1 MVAFWE
7 DLLAFRANFG
17 RQIPENRLARVI
29 LRYGTPVNL
38 AAGGMTC
45 VRLCS
50 WAERRREA
58 PIRVERTAIMNPSM
72 WAKAL
77 RIIPRLDKDEWDQL
91 DFVSKWLI
99 ATRAAVLIM
108 TFISAAI
115 AGIFAFADG
124 QFNFGLWLLVTIGLV
139 MAHAT
144 NNLLNDLTDYRKG
157 VDKDNYFRT
166 QYGAQP
172 IQQGLWTEKQLLT
185 YAAVTGLIAL
195 ACGIVLTFMRGP
207 AVLALLAAGAFFVLF
222 YTWPLKYIG
231 LGELAVIIV
240 WGPLMIGGGYYVITG
255 QWSWL
260 VVLASLPYALGP
272 TTVIFGKHIDK
283 HDPDKAKGI
292 HTLPVIIGEKAARYV
307 ALTMMALMYILVIYL
322 VITGFFTPVMLIV
335 LLALTLMPTV
345 WRMYSKPY
353 PQERPADFPAEAWPT
368 YFAAAAFMHNRRYG
382 LLFIAGSAGRCDPAR
397 AEGRLRPD
405 CMTRLTST
413 LSVKRGIP

>member
-1 MVAFWE
+1 MHRMVAFGGN
-7 DLLAFRANFG
+7 LLAFRANFG
-17 RQIPENRLARVI
+17 RQIPENRLAHVI

-38 AAGGMTC
+38 AAGGMPC
-45 VRLCS
+45 VRPSS
-50 WAERRREA
+50 WVERRREA
-58 PIRVERTAIMNPSM
+58 PMRVERTVIMNPSM

-77 RIIPRLDKDEWDQL
+77 RIIPRLDKDEWDHL
-91 DFVSKWLI
+91 DVISKWLI

-115 AGIFAFADG
+115 AGIFAFANG
-124 QFNFGLWLLVTIGLV
+124 QFNFGLWLLVTVGLV

-195 ACGIVLTFMRGP
+195 VCGIALTILRGP

-322 VITGFFTPVMLIV
+322 VITGFFTPVMLVV
-335 LLALTLMPTV
+335 LLALTLMPTM
-345 WRMYSKPY
+345 WRMYRQPY
-353 PQERPADFPAEAWPT
+353 PSERPADFPPEAWPT

-382 LLFIAGSAGRCDPAR
+382 LLFIAGLLVDALLHVLKVA
-397 AEGRLRPD
+397 
-405 CMTRLTST
+405 
-413 LSVKRGIP
+413 